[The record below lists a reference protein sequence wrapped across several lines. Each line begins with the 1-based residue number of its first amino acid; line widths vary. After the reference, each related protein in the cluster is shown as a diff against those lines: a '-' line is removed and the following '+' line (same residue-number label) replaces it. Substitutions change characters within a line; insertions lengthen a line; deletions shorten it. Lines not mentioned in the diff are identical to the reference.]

1 VQIRVNFTSSTP
13 KTLIQVNFRAG
24 TIVESPL
31 HDVRHGDRRFFP
43 PEEYSMLCA
52 EQIALIKATVPLLES
67 GGEALTN
74 HFYKLLLSEH
84 PEVRPLFN
92 QAHQASGEQPRAL
105 ANGVL
110 MYARH
115 IDRLDA
121 LGPLVAQIINKHV
134 ALQVLPEHYP
144 LVGNC
149 LLRAIRE
156 VLGEAIATDAVI
168 DAWAA
173 AYQQLADLLIGQ
185 EERLYQAKAEA
196 PGGWRGARPFRI
208 ARKVKES
215 EEITSFHLQAEDGG
229 PLMEFLPGQYIG
241 LRLEINGKEE
251 RRNYSL
257 SAAGNGREYRISV
270 KREPGGVVSNALHD
284 MPEGAIVEL
293 FAPAGEFT
301 LAPGNKPL
309 VLISGGVGITPTLA
323 MLEQALATSRPV
335 HFIHCAR
342 NAGVHAFRRAVDALA
357 ERHTQLQRF
366 YCYEEHDGSAD
377 APDAIGRLTEQ
388 QLADWLPQ
396 SRDVDAYFLGPK
408 PFMAAVRRQ
417 LKAIGVPEQQTRYEF
432 FGPASALD

>member
-1 VQIRVNFTSSTP
+1 
-13 KTLIQVNFRAG
+13 
-24 TIVESPL
+24 
-31 HDVRHGDRRFFP
+31 
-43 PEEYSMLCA
+43 MLCA

-74 HFYKLLLSEH
+74 HFYKLLLIEH

-185 EERLYQAKAEA
+185 EEHLYQAKAEA

-417 LKAIGVPEQQTRYEF
+417 LRAIGVPEQQTRYEF

>member
-1 VQIRVNFTSSTP
+1 
-13 KTLIQVNFRAG
+13 
-24 TIVESPL
+24 
-31 HDVRHGDRRFFP
+31 
-43 PEEYSMLCA
+43 MLCA

-185 EERLYQAKAEA
+185 EEHLYQAKAEA

-215 EEITSFHLQAEDGG
+215 EEITSFHLQAEDDG

-270 KREPGGVVSNALHD
+270 KREPGGVVSNALHN

-301 LAPGNKPL
+301 LTPGNKPL

-323 MLEQALATSRPV
+323 MLEQALADSRPV

>member
-1 VQIRVNFTSSTP
+1 
-13 KTLIQVNFRAG
+13 
-24 TIVESPL
+24 
-31 HDVRHGDRRFFP
+31 
-43 PEEYSMLCA
+43 MLCA

-185 EERLYQAKAEA
+185 EEHLYQAKAEA

-284 MPEGAIVEL
+284 MPEGTIVEL

-342 NAGVHAFRRAVDALA
+342 NAGVHAFRRAVDAFA

-388 QLADWLPQ
+388 QLADWLPH

-417 LKAIGVPEQQTRYEF
+417 LRAIGVPEQQTRYEF

>member
-1 VQIRVNFTSSTP
+1 
-13 KTLIQVNFRAG
+13 
-24 TIVESPL
+24 
-31 HDVRHGDRRFFP
+31 
-43 PEEYSMLCA
+43 MLCA

-284 MPEGAIVEL
+284 MPEGTIVEL

-323 MLEQALATSRPV
+323 MLEQALATFRPV